1 MTAERIPDTE
11 WPAVISQ
18 GPGYYGLRLPQEYG
32 TIVEYV
38 GPRALREIAGVGPTR
53 DGSGLCTRA
62 CSPSGRLRGDVIA
75 PRALA
80 NEGSPT
86 CTAGPAL
93 GAER

>member
-38 GPRALREIAGVGPTR
+38 HPRAMCVAVRREE
-53 DGSGLCTRA
+53 A
-62 CSPSGRLRGDVIA
+62 CSVCGMRKSESTGGRCGECLFATVTIH
-75 PRALA
+75 
-80 NEGSPT
+80 
-86 CTAGPAL
+86 AGPAL